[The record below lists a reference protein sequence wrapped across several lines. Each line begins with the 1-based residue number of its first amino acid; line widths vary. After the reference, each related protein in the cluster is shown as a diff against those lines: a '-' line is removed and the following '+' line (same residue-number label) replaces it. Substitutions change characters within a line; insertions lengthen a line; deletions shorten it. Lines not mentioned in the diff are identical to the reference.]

1 MGATPPDRTGGFAA
15 PSPDI
20 FLFPVSLQTPDPALG
35 THVPSPTPIFGPVDH
50 LVLGS
55 NIWPPPA
62 APTRV
67 LCCPGG
73 SGTVGHHHRQGH
85 GFHLP
90 SPVPWVR
97 RPTVCVSDRS
107 AHLLLPVLTT
117 LAAVTQV
124 NINRARTML
133 PTLRIHLLCNLNV
146 HLLAHFCPAHY

>member
-1 MGATPPDRTGGFAA
+1 MGATPPDRTGVLLLL
-15 PSPDI
+15 PPDI

-35 THVPSPTPIFGPVDH
+35 THVPSSTPIFRPVEH

-55 NIWPPPA
+55 NIWLPPA

-85 GFHLP
+85 GNHLHG
-90 SPVPWVR
+90 PVPRVR
-97 RPTVCVSDRS
+97 RPTVCVSARS
-107 AHLLLPVLTT
+107 AQALLPVLTT